1 MTHRPIWNRALC
13 LCARDAAPLAALL
26 LTLGLLGPVAPAAA
40 QSGGLPCPQDRLY
53 NAGLEGGFN
62 ARGRQGLQ
70 VALGWQPWVRGLD
83 LGVADSGIDF
93 LPLERW
99 RTPDAGQVQQG
110 LWSQGVEGLR
120 VGRAGGLWQ
129 RARVPAGE
137 RLLVYAWGGVG
148 ARTEAP
154 EGNPAQSAAW
164 RLRLGLD
171 PLGGS
176 DPTLARLSW
185 TAPVTLTEGWAPLLL
200 PPLTAEAPTATLFL
214 EGQPVGDAPGSQ
226 LRWDSACLGLMDAA
240 APPIAPSPPPL
251 MTLDPRTPE
260 LPPPATLAII
270 LAGQAEAT
278 ARAAAL
284 EARATAW
291 AARPLGL
298 RQSGGALGGSGFVST
313 GQYGPIPDPV
323 PGRLTLAQRLYDAS
337 GLLAL
342 LLAAL
347 VAGVLV
353 GLRGARGGARSRPD
367 APR

>member
-1 MTHRPIWNRALC
+1 MTHRPTWNRAPC
-13 LCARDAAPLAALL
+13 LGARAFGLLAALL
-26 LTLGLLGPVAPAAA
+26 LVLRLPAEAAPVAA
-40 QSGGLPCPQDRLY
+40 QTAGLPCPQDRLY
-53 NAGLEGGFN
+53 NGGFEGGFN

-70 VALGWQPWVRGLD
+70 VGLGWQPWVSGVD
-83 LGVADSGIDF
+83 LGLPDSGVDF

-99 RTPDAGQVQQG
+99 RSPDGGQVQQG
-110 LWSQGVEGLR
+110 LWSQGVAGQR
-120 VGRAGGLWQ
+120 AGRAGGLWQ
-129 RARVPAGE
+129 RARVPVGE

-148 ARTEAP
+148 TRTEAP
-154 EGNPAQSAAW
+154 EGNPVPMAAW
-164 RLRLGLD
+164 RLRVGLD

-176 DPTLARLSW
+176 DPTLARLGW

-200 PPLTAEAPTATLFL
+200 PPMTAQGPTATLFL
-214 EGQPVGDAPGSQ
+214 EGQPLGDASGSQ

-240 APPIAPSPPPL
+240 GPPIAPSPPPL

-260 LPPPATLAII
+260 LPPPATLAVI

-298 RQSGGALGGSGFVST
+298 RQAGGGAGGTGFVST
-313 GQYGPIPDPV
+313 GQYGPIPDRV
-323 PGRLTLAQRLYDAS
+323 DGRLTLAQRFYDAS

-347 VAGVLV
+347 VAGVLL
-353 GLRGARGGARSRPD
+353 GLRRAGDDTGAR
-367 APR
+367 PRA